1 MVAIKLLSLWIQL
14 TVWVKVSCG
23 TTTFEM
29 RTTLCKI
36 RLLNDQDDRVKYGMK
51 SYGRRAR

>member
-23 TTTFEM
+23 TATFEM

-36 RLLNDQDDRVKYGMK
+36 RLLNDQDGN
-51 SYGRRAR
+51 ARQG